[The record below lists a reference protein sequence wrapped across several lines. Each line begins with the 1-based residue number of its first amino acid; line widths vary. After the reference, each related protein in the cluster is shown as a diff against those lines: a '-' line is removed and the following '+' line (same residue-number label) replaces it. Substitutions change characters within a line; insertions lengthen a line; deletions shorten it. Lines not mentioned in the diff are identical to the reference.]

1 MLKARQK
8 KNLKQHV
15 KGMSKEVD
23 ELEEQ
28 IDKLKVNMD
37 TDKAQIYAE
46 QGSAAGLLDHDVSVK
61 KARIV
66 NSLDDNF
73 KGLDNELTQVEK
85 DDIEIHKTQL
95 QMEKE
100 KEINSAAAEIEEEV
114 IKSHKSREIE
124 EKKNDLR

>member
-15 KGMSKEVD
+15 KGMSKNVD

-28 IDKLKVNMD
+28 IDKLKANMES
-37 TDKAQIYAE
+37 DKAQVYAE
-46 QGSAAGLLDHDVSVK
+46 KGSAAGLLDPDVNIK
-61 KARIV
+61 KQRIAG
-66 NSLDDNF
+66 SLDENF
-73 KGLDNELTQVEK
+73 KGLDNELNQVEK

-100 KEINSAAAEIEEEV
+100 KELNSAAAEIEEEV
-114 IKSHKSREIE
+114 NKSHKARELE
-124 EKKNDLR
+124 E